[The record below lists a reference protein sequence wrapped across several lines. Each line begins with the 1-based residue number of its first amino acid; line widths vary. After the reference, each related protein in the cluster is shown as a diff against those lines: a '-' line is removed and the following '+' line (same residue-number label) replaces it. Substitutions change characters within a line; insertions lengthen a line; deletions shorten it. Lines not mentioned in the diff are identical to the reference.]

1 MAVPAVQILWD
12 DQSTINPISPVA
24 EDNVDRPIIMAV
36 SSADKGPEEWKRKLI
51 GQEFYDYYGQTPSFT
66 KHGQPLIQAAN
77 AIDAG
82 AYVTF
87 KRVVSDTAKLANIGV
102 VARVTYTQV
111 PFVDTVT
118 GLNVWEE
125 IGTSPVN
132 RVFSNT
138 DPDPASTAAG
148 TPTWMQVQCN
158 QVNIDFQPVT
168 YDLGSLSPTLANTNN
183 PENFANQLY
192 TMYKHTGTVGTNNQT
207 YPLFMITDN
216 GRGVS
221 NKRFRITKDTT
232 ASKPVDYVRF
242 FFEVMEGDRTLETL
256 AFTLNPD
263 IIERDRNV
271 SLQNVIRRNSKQ
283 LRCNFF
289 DDEFDAFCENV
300 AYLLNNTGVTNWS
313 SDPVGLV
320 GHGYASVTADD
331 FKRQDPIFGADFY
344 GDAYNYLSTNG
355 TVLSGVYG
363 IQLQNGDNGDFE
375 DAPLTATNSDYVARV
390 QDAFNGSSKHC
401 DGTLE
406 DEIYDLDNN
415 RIDAVFDANYPAVV
429 KRAIEDFVTF
439 REDCVYFR
447 DMGLGLKSIGNIQ
460 IADKLNA
467 KNRFCATYLNS
478 YDIYDPYTRKQISVT
493 VMYDLVRLFVKHFI
507 NGRARPFCGIKY
519 EVIIPTDDMVEGS
532 INFIPKRTPSVDQ
545 RQTLD
550 DLRINYISQYDGN
563 VIAMNSEYTSQTEY
577 TQLSWVNNVLAV
589 QQVIKAIRVLCPKIR
604 YSFLDGE
611 DLQNYKRD
619 VNDLIIDKYSSL
631 FKTFTIEYVKNS
643 QYDSNK
649 IIYAILKVQFRN
661 FIQTEIFKIIALQS

>member
-12 DQSTINPISPVA
+12 DQSAINKISAVV

-36 SSADKGPEEWKRKLI
+36 STADKGPEEWKHSLL
-51 GQEFYDYYGQTPSFT
+51 GQDFYDYYGQVPSFSV
-66 KHGQPLIQAAN
+66 HGQPLIQAAN

-87 KRVVSDTAKLANIGV
+87 KRVVAADAKLANIGI
-102 VARVTYTQV
+102 VANVSYTAV
-111 PFVDTVT
+111 NYEDPTT
-118 GLNVWEE
+118 HLNVWEKKT
-125 IGTSPVN
+125 GTGDSATVERVYSNTNPDTTGANEYGTEPIKVN
-132 RVFSNT
+132 RISVT
-138 DPDPASTAAG
+138 L
-148 TPTWMQVQCN
+148 
-158 QVNIDFQPVT
+158 QPVT
-168 YDLGSLSPTLANTNN
+168 YDLGSVIPAGDDRNSPEA
-183 PENFANQLY
+183 FANQLY
-192 TMYKHTGTVGTNNQT
+192 NSFKHTGTVGSNNQT

-232 ASKPVDYVRF
+232 ASKPVEYVRYF
-242 FFEVMEGDRTLETL
+242 IEVMEDDKTLETF

-263 IIERDRNV
+263 IIEQDRNV
-271 SLQNVIRRNSKQ
+271 NLQNVIRQKSHQ

-289 DDEFDAFCENV
+289 DAEFEAFCENV
-300 AYLLNNTGVTNWS
+300 AYLLNFNTSLDSDWS
-313 SDPVGLV
+313 PAG
-320 GHGYASVTADD
+320 ANVTADE
-331 FKRQDPIFGADFY
+331 FKRQDPIFGTDFFNKKY
-344 GDAYNYLSTNG
+344 EYLDVDNG
-355 TVLSGVYG
+355 QLSSVYG
-363 IQLQNGDNGDFE
+363 IQLQNGDNGKFGDH
-375 DAPLTATNSDYVARV
+375 PLSSDVYTDRV
-390 QDAFNGSSKHC
+390 KQAF
-401 DGTLE
+401 DGTFS
-406 DEIYDLDNN
+406 DDIWDLDNN
-415 RIDAVFDANYPAVV
+415 RIDAIFDANYPAAV
-429 KRAIEDFVTF
+429 KRAIENLVTF
-439 REDCVYFR
+439 REDCMYFR
-447 DMGLGLKSIGNIQ
+447 DMGLGLRSLGNIE
-460 IADKLNA
+460 IDDKRNL

-519 EVIIPTDDMVEGS
+519 EVIIPTDNMVPGS
-532 INFIPKRTPSVDQ
+532 INFTPKRTPLVDQ

-563 VIAMNSEYTSQTEY
+563 IIAMNSEYTSQTEY
-577 TQLSWVNNVLAV
+577 TQLSWINNVLAV

-619 VNDLIIDKYSSL
+619 VNELIVDKYSSL
-631 FKTFTIEYVKNS
+631 FKSFTIEYVENS

-649 IIYAILKVQFRN
+649 IIYAVLKVQFRN